1 MGAIL
6 SMARHTSGNLE
17 STSGSSP
24 ERDQVVSP
32 WRAALEVVQHVG
44 DAGALQDVPAGRR
57 EECAVGSE
65 Q

>member
-6 SMARHTSGNLE
+6 SMARHTSALWE

-24 ERDQVVSP
+24 ERNQVVSP

-57 EECAVGSE
+57 EECAVGSG